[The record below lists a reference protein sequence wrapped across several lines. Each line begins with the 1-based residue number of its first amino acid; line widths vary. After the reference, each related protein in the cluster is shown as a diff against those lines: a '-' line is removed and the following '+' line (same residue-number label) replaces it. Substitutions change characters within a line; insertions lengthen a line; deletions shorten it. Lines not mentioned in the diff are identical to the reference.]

1 MWCVLGRVCESG
13 WSLTPAA
20 GSKCPHNE
28 RIRHPYNCPVS
39 PPIKF
44 PFLDEFARSRALPFI
59 AAANAD
65 NMQQAQICLENNAA
79 DARIIR
85 RYEVPYELFNT
96 KCVAVLAFLPMENAV
111 VLTFR
116 AINGVVQAMLNP
128 LNMIANSL
136 KDFEPVGGKVISNF
150 YDMFFALWKDGLDA
164 DLRRELCEEHL
175 NAEIWIFGHS
185 VGGSLAALAAAWVAK
200 SGMTSSE
207 QIRFISFG
215 QPRTGNLEFARHFD
229 ALLPYKYRVV
239 HSEDTIPR
247 RPPKLLLTDEH
258 SLFHHRYEVWYNNDM
273 ATGAAYELCESAD
286 GIQCSGTLEPSG
298 VKALPLGTADPLPS
312 YIAHLSYYNVSL
324 IAWFRSG
331 CASKGHLKIK
341 PKNLPG

>member
-28 RIRHPYNCPVS
+28 RIRHPYNCPIS
-39 PPIKF
+39 PPTKF

-85 RYEVPYELFNT
+85 RYEVQCELFN
-96 KCVAVLAFLPMENAV
+96 
-111 VLTFR
+111 
-116 AINGVVQAMLNP
+116 AMLNP

-164 DLRRELCEEHL
+164 DLRRELCEEHP
-175 NAEIWIFGHS
+175 NAEIW
-185 VGGSLAALAAAWVAK
+185 
-200 SGMTSSE
+200 
-207 QIRFISFG
+207 
-215 QPRTGNLEFARHFD
+215 
-229 ALLPYKYRVV
+229 LPYKYRVV

-273 ATGAAYELCESAD
+273 STGAAYELCESAD

-298 VKALPLGTADPLPS
+298 VKALPLGTVDPLPS

-331 CASKGHLKIK
+331 CASKGHLKIR